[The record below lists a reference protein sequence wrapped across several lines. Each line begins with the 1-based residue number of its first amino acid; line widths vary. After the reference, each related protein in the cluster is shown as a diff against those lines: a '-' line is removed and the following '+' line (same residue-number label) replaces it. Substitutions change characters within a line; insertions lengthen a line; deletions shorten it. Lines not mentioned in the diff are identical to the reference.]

1 MNYRSIFYHVVLA
14 FCLSISLFSNAQ
26 QVERPVAI
34 SAYIYSIAKNI
45 QWQNED
51 SLKEFHFLII
61 GNDEN
66 IIREMT
72 NLSKTRRLRNKP
84 IRISSAT
91 NYTGMIDLQLVFV
104 LQDKSDQLISI
115 YSQIENHNIL
125 LVSDKYEDKRLIMIN
140 FYDLKEGSL
149 KFEINKSNIINQQ
162 LTILP
167 DVIFVGG
174 TEVDVAQLYREGQKS
189 LFTLQKQMAAYE
201 SNLVALE
208 MEISNKSKEAELAK
222 DSLLRQSEQISG
234 QQETLVSQSLL
245 LNRRQADLE
254 LLVKERKEQQRVL
267 HLLSEDI
274 KKQKSELEKGKEQLA
289 RLQKEIEIKE
299 SRLQSQLQVLED
311 RGQTIHRQRNIMYL
325 FVVIIILVV
334 FLVLSLF
341 MAYRAKK
348 NHNKHLELK
357 VAQRTIE
364 LNIVNEQLR
373 VELIERK
380 NAEQEIQKLNET
392 LEARVNERTAQLAAI
407 NKELESFSYSISH
420 DLRAPLRAIFGFS
433 QILSKRHRES
443 LNDEGQQYMDYI
455 VQASVRME
463 HLINDLLEYS
473 RLGRKSIDI
482 YPISLN
488 KVIDTIHS
496 DFRQKLENVEA
507 SFFVEKEIP
516 EILGNEILLQQ
527 IFINLIDNA
536 ITYRRTDV
544 PLEIKINFE
553 QDAKHVTLKISDNGI
568 GIPKEYWEKIFN
580 IFQRLHSE
588 DNYPGTGIGLATVR
602 KSVTMLNGIIWVD
615 SVVDQGTTFY
625 VNLPKP
631 N

>member
-1 MNYRSIFYHVVLA
+1 
-14 FCLSISLFSNAQ
+14 
-26 QVERPVAI
+26 
-34 SAYIYSIAKNI
+34 
-45 QWQNED
+45 
-51 SLKEFHFLII
+51 
-61 GNDEN
+61 
-66 IIREMT
+66 
-72 NLSKTRRLRNKP
+72 
-84 IRISSAT
+84 
-91 NYTGMIDLQLVFV
+91 
-104 LQDKSDQLISI
+104 
-115 YSQIENHNIL
+115 
-125 LVSDKYEDKRLIMIN
+125 
-140 FYDLKEGSL
+140 
-149 KFEINKSNIINQQ
+149 
-162 LTILP
+162 
-167 DVIFVGG
+167 
-174 TEVDVAQLYREGQKS
+174 
-189 LFTLQKQMAAYE
+189 MAAYE

>member
-488 KVIDTIHS
+488 KVIDTVHS

-507 SFFVEKEIP
+507 SFFVEKGIP

>member
-72 NLSKTRRLRNKP
+72 NLSKTRKLRNKP

-189 LFTLQKQMAAYE
+189 LFTLQKQLAAYE

-267 HLLSEDI
+267 YLLSEDI

-488 KVIDTIHS
+488 KVIDTVHS

-507 SFFVEKEIP
+507 SFFVEKGIP

>member
-1 MNYRSIFYHVVLA
+1 M
-14 FCLSISLFSNAQ
+14 SLFSNAQ
-26 QVERPVAI
+26 QVERPMAI

-72 NLSKTRRLRNKP
+72 NLSKTRKLRNKP

-115 YSQIENHNIL
+115 YSQIENYNIL

-140 FYDLKEGSL
+140 FYDSKEGSL

-201 SNLVALE
+201 SNLAALE

-245 LNRRQADLE
+245 LNRRQTDLE

-289 RLQKEIEIKE
+289 KLQKEIEIKE

-357 VAQRTIE
+357 VAQRTVE
-364 LNIVNEQLR
+364 LNILNEQLR

-380 NAEQEIQKLNET
+380 NAEQKIQKLNET
-392 LEARVNERTAQLAAI
+392 LEERVNERTSQLAAI

-488 KVIDTIHS
+488 KVIDTVHS

>member
-72 NLSKTRRLRNKP
+72 NLSKTRKLRNKP

-267 HLLSEDI
+267 YLLSEDI

-488 KVIDTIHS
+488 KVIDTVHS

-507 SFFVEKEIP
+507 SFFVEKGIP

>member
-72 NLSKTRRLRNKP
+72 NLSKTRKLRNKP

-189 LFTLQKQMAAYE
+189 LFTLQKQLAAYE

>member
-267 HLLSEDI
+267 YLLSEDI

-488 KVIDTIHS
+488 KVIDTVHS

-507 SFFVEKEIP
+507 SFFVEKGIP

>member
-72 NLSKTRRLRNKP
+72 NLSKTRKLRNKP

-488 KVIDTIHS
+488 KVIDTVHS

-507 SFFVEKEIP
+507 SFFVEKGIP

>member
-189 LFTLQKQMAAYE
+189 LFTLQKQLAAYE

>member
-488 KVIDTIHS
+488 KVIDTVHS